1 MLHNKIIYILSHS
14 AVPEMI
20 EIHAAHKSI
29 ESIQKE
35 LIGSDMELYA
45 IWELPSS
52 IGGNWVE
59 YDLKKSLDKYKVWFQ
74 NFLVNVGFDNH
85 YTVKLSKNDAIILI
99 SNEIC
104 YSLHTCKF
112 KFGSEKLYCDLFE
125 NKTRCSRTPID
136 KNYDKECSSRYL
148 QLINKQKDMLRE
160 FLNVEQAD
168 IYSERISSFKSDELR
183 PAKLEKNTLT
193 IDKIINIDMTEPSRK
208 RYFIDGVILQLQ
220 FELDILK
227 TLKSREDIK
236 ELNARHVGSEDFTP
250 AKKHQNKVDRYC
262 HVMDILEQLKKDNS
276 MSLSSLIDACDFHST
291 TPMNML
297 SFQSL
302 EQRDR
307 NYIAN
312 NLKLQLKSKRLE
324 IEEAL
329 SREYIAKTT
338 PSTKDWIMFIAAAL
352 FGLFILGSCISNSP
366 TKSYDCYHKC

>member
-1 MLHNKIIYILSHS
+1 MLHNQNIYILSHP
-14 AVPEMI
+14 AAPEMI

-59 YDLKKSLDKYKVWFQ
+59 YDLKKSLYKYKVWFQ

-99 SNEIC
+99 SRQIC
-104 YSLHTCKF
+104 CSLHTHKF
-112 KFGSEKLYCDLFE
+112 KFGSEKLHCDLFE
-125 NKTRCSRTPID
+125 NKTRCSRTSID
-136 KNYDKECSSRYL
+136 KNYDKECRSRYV

-236 ELNARHVGSEDFTP
+236 ELNARRVGSEDFTP
-250 AKKHQNKVDRYC
+250 AKKHQNKVDHYYN
-262 HVMDILEQLKKDNS
+262 VIDILEQLKKDNS

-291 TPMNML
+291 TSMNML

-329 SREYIAKTT
+329 SLEYIAKTT
-338 PSTKDWIMFIAAAL
+338 PSKKDWIMFIVAAL